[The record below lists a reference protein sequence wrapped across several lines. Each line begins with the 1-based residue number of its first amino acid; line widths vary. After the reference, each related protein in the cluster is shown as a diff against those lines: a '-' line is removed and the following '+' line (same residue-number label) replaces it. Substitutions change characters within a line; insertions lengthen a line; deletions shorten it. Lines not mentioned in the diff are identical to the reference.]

1 MKAEVMGRSDVQ
13 RRDSRVGAASHDM
26 RGVKAVPVMRLK
38 SVLFFAALTCFAL
51 TPASAQRRPATP
63 EQRIDRL
70 EKQVR
75 QVQKQVFPKGQP
87 ADTAGFVDDPA
98 ATQASVGALIGRLD
112 SIERSMAELIRT
124 GEENGNRI
132 AVMEAE
138 LARLRADQDRRLR
151 AIESSAAAAGTGAAA
166 VESDPP
172 SDVATTPDTADEPAD
187 DRIEAARPASRPKVE
202 GARNTSASSSAD
214 PGEIAYDKGFNLWTA
229 KKYDAAITAL
239 NAMAKDYPGHRRVS
253 WAHNLAGRAMLDK
266 GQPRGAAE
274 VLLANYRRDPKGE
287 RAQDSL
293 FYLGQA
299 LIKLGQPSQACKA
312 FAELEDVY
320 GSALRAPLK
329 ADLPAAKSRA
339 KCG

>member
-1 MKAEVMGRSDVQ
+1 MSVM
-13 RRDSRVGAASHDM
+13 H
-26 RGVKAVPVMRLK
+26 LK
-38 SVLFFAALTCFAL
+38 SGLPLAALAFFAL

-63 EQRIDRL
+63 EQRIERL

-98 ATQASVGALIGRLD
+98 ATQESVGALIGRLD
-112 SIERSMAELIRT
+112 SIERAVAELTRT
-124 GEENGNRI
+124 SEENGNRI

-151 AIESSAAAAGTGAAA
+151 AIESSTTAASESAATAGETSTA
-166 VESDPP
+166 
-172 SDVATTPDTADEPAD
+172 TPDEPVD
-187 DRIEAARPASRPKVE
+187 DRVEAAPPASRPKVE
-202 GARNTSASSSAD
+202 VTRDAPTASTTAD
-214 PGEIAYDKGFNLWTA
+214 PGEVAYDKGYNLWTD

-239 NAMAKDYPGHRRVS
+239 NAMAKAYPEHRRVS

-266 GQPRGAAE
+266 GQPRAAAE

-293 FYLGQA
+293 FYLGQS

-329 ADLPAAKSRA
+329 ADLPAAKARA